1 MNGPINRCLFQ
12 IYNEKKHEKKEKK
25 TRWAKNE
32 SKTKK
37 KGAGKRRKKKT
48 AGKMTAKKLGGKRL
62 SKKRGGKRGGKRKK
76 STKTKPG
83 SSGAFIVTSPVT
95 AQPGQKQSSLA
106 SIMKTAARTKGYLP
120 TSRLALYQNQLHG

>member
-1 MNGPINRCLFQ
+1 MAQSTDAFFKYIM
-12 IYNEKKHEKKEKK
+12 KKNMKKRRKK
-25 TRWAKNE
+25 RGGQKM
-32 SKTKK
+32 KVKRKK

-48 AGKMTAKKLGGKRL
+48 AGKMTAIKLGGKRL

>member
-1 MNGPINRCLFQ
+1 MAQSTDAFFKYIM
-12 IYNEKKHEKKEKK
+12 KKNMKKRKK
-25 TRWAKNE
+25 KRGGQKI
-32 SKTKK
+32 KRKK

-48 AGKMTAKKLGGKRL
+48 ARKMTAIKLGGKRL

-83 SSGAFIVTSPVT
+83 SSGAFIVTSPVI